1 MNTRQIG
8 VLTRE
13 EINNKDLYMTLI
25 GLSDCCAPPYFISI
39 RDLLALQFDINEY
52 KNDEG
57 ESEHIDAEH
66 LPALNSIIS
75 EMLLVPVTALLIQ
88 EK

>member
-13 EINNKDLYMTLI
+13 EINNQDLYITLI
-25 GLSDCCAPPYFISI
+25 GLSDSCSPPYFINI
-39 RDLLALQFDINEY
+39 RDLLTLQFDINED

-57 ESEHIDAEH
+57 ESEHEDSEH
-66 LPALNSIIS
+66 LPALNNIIS
-75 EMLLVPVTALLIQ
+75 EMLLVPVTDLLIQ